1 MAKSKLTWAF
11 YSARRN
17 GLTVEKY
24 CETNGIKS
32 LEELQKNLKQKGV
45 ELPPA
50 ELTKN
55 MFKPEWT
62 GVYPQKSNTEKPR
75 AKKETPPKR
84 KSNVKSTQKR
94 RKSKKSEPAE
104 KKSTY
109 LQAAY
114 ETGEQGESDADS
126 GA

>member
-1 MAKSKLTWAF
+1 MGKSKLTWEF

-24 CETNGIKS
+24 CETHGIKT
-32 LEELQKNLKQKGV
+32 LEELRKNLKQKGV
-45 ELPPA
+45 ELPSA
-50 ELTKN
+50 ELMKD

-62 GVYPQKSNTEKPR
+62 GVYPQKSSTDSPR
-75 AKKETPPKR
+75 PKKQTQSKR

-94 RKSKKSEPAE
+94 RKTKKSEPAE

-114 ETGEQGESDADS
+114 ETGGQGESDADS